1 MKKTAIIL
9 LALSMMTAT
18 AAADIS
24 VNDDIPSLSVIFK
37 SEPQIYT
44 LSVTNN
50 GNTTEDVTVT
60 SRSDLRRVLDLNEQ
74 FSLSPGQTRNVKA
87 VMNTTNDLEEGL
99 YLGSLLIQ
107 TENTEKSLPVGARVV
122 TRRNA
127 EFKIDMQA
135 TIEEI
140 RPNENIRVLTV
151 LSSSTQGNISAEVT
165 YDVREAQTG
174 RKVFETTRNTSFV
187 RLKSYRHTIEP
198 NESLSTGDYYIQ
210 GHATRGNRT
219 ITATD
224 TFQVTNPFWTA
235 TRIKLAILLLAGG
248 LIIGGGFY
256 TRRWYQEHMQEEA
269 RYVFPVDYS
278 KLPDEGDGDQMFEV
292 GKIAETEKSA
302 YINPKDL
309 TTHAIVAG
317 STGSGKSVTANIIA
331 EEALEQDIPVVV
343 FDPTAQWT
351 GFVKELKDDNLLE
364 HYDRFDMNKDT
375 DPHPYPGVIKEIKSE
390 DPDIDFE
397 ELRNP
402 GEITVFTLN
411 QLTTE
416 QFDKAVRK
424 IIDQIFEKEWE
435 ESPTLELFIVFDEVH
450 RLLEEYGGEGG
461 YKALEKGARE
471 FRKWGIGLMMCS
483 QVTAD
488 FKQAIS
494 GNIMTEVQMQTKS
507 MEDIKRIEKKYGEQF
522 SKRIS
527 SEDVGTG
534 MIQNSNY
541 NDGDPW
547 FVDFRPTYHN
557 PHKIPDEELDQYHE
571 LTEEMDKV
579 KDKVQELED
588 QGQDM
593 QDKQL
598 EINLADNKLKEGRF
612 KMARMYIESLKD
624 ELDIS

>member
-1 MKKTAIIL
+1 MKKTAILIL
-9 LALSMMTAT
+9 AFSMLSAT
-18 AAADIS
+18 AAADLA
-24 VNDDIPSLSVIFK
+24 VEDDLPSLTVIFK
-37 SEPQIYT
+37 SEPQIYN
-44 LSVTNN
+44 LRVTNT
-50 GNTTEDVTVT
+50 GNTSTDVTVR
-60 SRSDLRRVLDLNEQ
+60 SRSELQRALELDEQ
-74 FSLSPGQTRNVKA
+74 FTLGPGQTRNIKV
-87 VMNTTNDLEEGL
+87 VMNTSTKIKEGL
-99 YLGSLLIQ
+99 YLGSILI
-107 TENTEKSLPVGARVV
+107 EGDNDEKSLPIGARVV
-122 TRRNA
+122 TRRDA

-140 RPNENIRVLTV
+140 RPNEGIRVLTV
-151 LSSSTQGNISAEVT
+151 LSSSNQENITTKVT

-174 RKVFETTRNTSFV
+174 KKVYETTRNMSFV
-187 RLKSYRHTIEP
+187 RLKSYRHVIKP
-198 NESLSTGDYYIQ
+198 NKSLPTGDYYIQ

-256 TRRWYQEHMQEEA
+256 TRKWYQEHMQEEA

-278 KLPDEGDGDQMFEV
+278 KLPDESDGDNMFEV
-292 GKIAETEKSA
+292 GKIAETEKTA
-302 YINPKDL
+302 YINPEDL

-317 STGSGKSVTANIIA
+317 STGSGKSVTANVIA
-331 EEALEQDIPVVV
+331 EEALEEDIPVVV

-364 HYDRFDMNKDT
+364 HYNRFDMDEET
-375 DPHPYPGVIKEIKSE
+375 DPHPYPGVIKEISSE

-416 QFDKAVRK
+416 QFDSAVRK
-424 IIDQIFEKEWE
+424 IIDQIFDKEWE
-435 ESPTLELFIVFDEVH
+435 ESPELEMLIVFDEVH

-471 FRKWGIGLMMCS
+471 FRKWGIGLMMAS

-507 MEDIKRIEKKYGEQF
+507 MEDIDRVETKYGEQF
-522 SKRIS
+522 AKRIS

-557 PHKIPDEELDQYHE
+557 PHKIPDEELEQYHE
-571 LTEEMDKV
+571 LTKEMDKV
-579 KDKVQELED
+579 KDKVSELED
-588 QGQDM
+588 QGQDI

-612 KMARMYIESLKD
+612 KMARMYIDSLKD